1 MVSEAPYMIMNHGY
15 VDPSLTLSNMRSA
28 LDSLP
33 DTEWQQF
40 GLVVHMPLSKL
51 DKIRSQFNSDEERKE
66 EVFRV
71 FLTEHPCPTWEQ
83 VSVAVYNLGDDN
95 EQCHNVLARLQ
106 SMFPTGE

>member
-1 MVSEAPYMIMNHGY
+1 MVIYIFS
-15 VDPSLTLSNMRSA
+15 DPSLTLSNMGSA

-40 GLVVHMPLSKL
+40 GLVVNMPLSKL
-51 DKIRSQFNSDEERKE
+51 DKIRSQFNSDGKRKE
-66 EVFRV
+66 EVFRI

-83 VSVAVYNLGDDN
+83 VSVAIYNLGDDN
-95 EQCHNVLARLQ
+95 EQCHSVLARLQ